1 MISVDLTPEDA
12 LRINVLLA
20 SQIEAIRL
28 DESRMTLFALS
39 QKGEAK
45 VKLNPNCRDDSYLRK
60 VRETLSSHVLG
71 SPGGYPVYLKRW
83 TRMGQARDEVL
94 ESLLML
100 GEPEAVVAVVNATGI
115 TDELARRAWW
125 ASQTSDNARCML
137 QQAAVVNGEMGP
149 VLADFLIEFLPFEE
163 DASSQIKTVSLVLQS
178 DLVAE
183 DVRTRLWEKGRLKN
197 AYLVGFMQTLPDAL
211 PVQCDAHPGYQAVSG
226 KLSGL
231 LAADN
236 PFAVQLCRLLSP
248 AGQAY
253 LDCMAVVLKKPSNQ
267 DVMVELMHAM
277 AAYSC
282 SLPVTMPRKFHI
294 TDVARLSVEPRG
306 GAVVDAEALEY
317 LQALLEALPDGE
329 NYIHAM
335 LFLAMLAEPLLDPV
349 FSRTDAIG
357 TVMRKKLQPVT
368 EPINEQIRILRN
380 A

>member
-197 AYLVGFMQTLPDAL
+197 SYLVGFMQTLPDAL

-317 LQALLEALPDGE
+317 LQALLEALPDGG

-335 LFLAMLAEPLLDPV
+335 LFLAMLAEPILDPV